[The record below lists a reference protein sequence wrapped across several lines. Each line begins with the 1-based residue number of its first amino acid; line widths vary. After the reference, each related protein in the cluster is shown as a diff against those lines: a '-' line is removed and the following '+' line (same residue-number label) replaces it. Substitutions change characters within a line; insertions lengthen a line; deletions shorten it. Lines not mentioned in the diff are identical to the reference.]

1 MLELQ
6 TIRKEHQRRE
16 QLLKLQNDD
25 KINMD
30 TDMAIGKKT
39 SFITNNDRSSHSKE
53 HGRTQL
59 HNSNQHLYVYNIQI
73 INCILFHLKN

>member
-25 KINMD
+25 NHSMD
-30 TDMAIGKKT
+30 TDMAIEKKT
-39 SFITNNDRSSHSKE
+39 SFIKNNDQISHPTD
-53 HGRTQL
+53 HGM
-59 HNSNQHLYVYNIQI
+59 
-73 INCILFHLKN
+73 F

>member
-25 KINMD
+25 RNNTD
-30 TDMAIGKKT
+30 TDMVIGNKT
-39 SFITNNDRSSHSKE
+39 SFITNNDRSSHSTD
-53 HGRTQL
+53 HGRT
-59 HNSNQHLYVYNIQI
+59 
-73 INCILFHLKN
+73 

>member
-25 KINMD
+25 KNNMD
-30 TDMAIGKKT
+30 TDIAIVKKT
-39 SFITNNDRSSHSKE
+39 SFVTNNDRSSHPKDR
-53 HGRTQL
+53 GRT
-59 HNSNQHLYVYNIQI
+59 
-73 INCILFHLKN
+73 

>member
-25 KINMD
+25 KINLD
-30 TDMAIGKKT
+30 TDIGKKT
-39 SFITNNDRSSHSKE
+39 SFITNNDRSSHSTD
-53 HGRTQL
+53 HGR
-59 HNSNQHLYVYNIQI
+59 S
-73 INCILFHLKN
+73 